1 MEAVARSKYVRMSPF
16 KVRRVVNLIKG
27 KNVEDALNI
36 LHFSPKRASKTL
48 EKTLRSAVANFFL
61 NEEAAHISPHDIYVK
76 KVLVDEGPTLRRF
89 RPMSMGRAG
98 RIRRRTS
105 HITIV
110 VESKVNE

>member
-1 MEAVARSKYVRMSPF
+1 MEAVSKSKYVRISPF
-16 KVRRVVNLIKG
+16 KVRRVVGLIKD

-36 LHFSPKRASKTL
+36 LHFSPKRAAKVL
-48 EKTLRSAVANFFL
+48 EKTLRSAVANFFFD
-61 NEEAAHISPHDIYVK
+61 EEAAKLSPHDIYIK
-76 KVLVDEGPTLRRF
+76 QILVDEGPMLRRF

-110 VESKVNE
+110 VEDRVQ

>member
-1 MEAVARSKYVRMSPF
+1 MEAVSKSKYVRISPF
-16 KVRRVVNLIKG
+16 KVRRVVGLIKD

-36 LHFSPKRASKTL
+36 LHFSPKRAAKVL
-48 EKTLRSAVANFFL
+48 EKTLRSAVANFFFD
-61 NEEAAHISPHDIYVK
+61 EEAAKLSPHDIYIK
-76 KVLVDEGPTLRRF
+76 QVLVDEGPMLRRF

-110 VESKVNE
+110 VEDRIK